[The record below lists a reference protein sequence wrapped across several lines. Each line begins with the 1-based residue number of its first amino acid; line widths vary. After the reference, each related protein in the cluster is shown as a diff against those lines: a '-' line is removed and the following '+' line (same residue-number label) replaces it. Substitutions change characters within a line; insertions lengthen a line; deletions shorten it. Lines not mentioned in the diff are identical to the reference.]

1 MVRVENNISDF
12 IKRFEKASKQAR
24 FEVANQ
30 ILNDSN
36 LYVREDTGALKRS
49 ISSGSNLA
57 QGIIGWDTPYAKRVY
72 YLGTPSTDR
81 NPNASLMWVQVARAR
96 HGKEWVD
103 FLARKLA
110 EYVE

>member
-1 MVRVENNISDF
+1 MVRVENNIQNF

-36 LYVREDTGALKRS
+36 QYVRVDTGELRRS
-49 ISSGSNLA
+49 SVRGSNLPM
-57 QGIIGWDTPYAKRVY
+57 GIIGWDTPYAKRVY